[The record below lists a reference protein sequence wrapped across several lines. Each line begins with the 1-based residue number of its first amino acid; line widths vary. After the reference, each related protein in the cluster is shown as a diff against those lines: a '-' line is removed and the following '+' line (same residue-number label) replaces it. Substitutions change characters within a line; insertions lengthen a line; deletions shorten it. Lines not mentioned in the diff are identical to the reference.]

1 MQLLAARWQTEH
13 PCVSTLPVDAV
24 LDDANLITLE
34 SVADLQHLEPF
45 GTGNPQPTFVLT
57 GASINSIT
65 PVGKGR
71 HTRLKVTRDGCS
83 FDAILFSY
91 APEATGLQVG
101 ARADLAF
108 YPQINVFRGTRS
120 IQLMLLDV
128 KAAPSLAQLDRML
141 YERWKQGESFRT
153 KELQMLIPERQDF
166 VAVWRYLSA
175 HAASNLFRE
184 SPMKLARNI
193 SRAAGL
199 RETYA
204 RTMICLEVL
213 QERGLIHFDTQPN
226 AVQIRIQPV
235 QGKVDLEASE
245 ILRSLRAM
253 LD

>member
-1 MQLLAARWQTEH
+1 M
-13 PCVSTLPVDAV
+13 
-24 LDDANLITLE
+24 
-34 SVADLQHLEPF
+34 
-45 GTGNPQPTFVLT
+45 
-57 GASINSIT
+57 
-65 PVGKGR
+65 
-71 HTRLKVTRDGCS
+71 
-83 FDAILFSY
+83 
-91 APEATGLQVG
+91 
-101 ARADLAF
+101 
-108 YPQINVFRGTRS
+108 
-120 IQLMLLDV
+120 
-128 KAAPSLAQLDRML
+128 
-141 YERWKQGESFRT
+141 
-153 KELQMLIPERQDF
+153 
-166 VAVWRYLSA
+166 WRYLSA